1 MSWENRP
8 QGRDDRRG
16 GGPGRRPDPRR
27 ERESLIPLEVVLT
40 PEAGGVASLARQIKL
55 NGRAYPLFEVAG
67 IVAQKPERF
76 VVTFKV
82 IKRPDGQVEQPMFVC
97 SLDNSIWLSEA
108 DAASSVLKKHFDTF
122 YQTEKQACEPPKG
135 VWTLVAKCGL
145 SGEVL
150 GPPNYHGYQEKLR
163 KLHADRYSRMPFD
176 MYKNRVSIVKD
187 EAVVKEWLEGQSF
200 RFEYTTLNVAEPKK
214 LLSMEEVNA
223 HFREVHLPALIKSV
237 DALTLTK
244 EQPSTSLPGPMQAL
258 LRAAVEA
265 ERRFPMRIATAL
277 STAFAH
283 QGLQFFKRDEKG
295 KKVVYVAVS
304 RPHYL
309 DHEQNSV
316 SITVRKI
323 IEYVNA
329 NPGTNRKQLVEALS
343 PTPAAAPVVP
353 VEGAPAAEAAAAP
366 VVQLTSEQQQ
376 ILNDLHWLVHQGH
389 VLEFASGLIETAK
402 KPAPRPPAP
411 PRPAKAAPAGAAPA
425 AEATSAA
432 HEESVSVE
440 QVIAEQSEPDSDSDA
455 AAADAAPA
463 PEPPAS
469 A

>member
-1 MSWENRP
+1 
-8 QGRDDRRG
+8 
-16 GGPGRRPDPRR
+16 
-27 ERESLIPLEVVLT
+27 
-40 PEAGGVASLARQIKL
+40 
-55 NGRAYPLFEVAG
+55 
-67 IVAQKPERF
+67 
-76 VVTFKV
+76 
-82 IKRPDGQVEQPMFVC
+82 
-97 SLDNSIWLSEA
+97 
-108 DAASSVLKKHFDTF
+108 
-122 YQTEKQACEPPKG
+122 
-135 VWTLVAKCGL
+135 
-145 SGEVL
+145 
-150 GPPNYHGYQEKLR
+150 
-163 KLHADRYSRMPFD
+163 
-176 MYKNRVSIVKD
+176 
-187 EAVVKEWLEGQSF
+187 
-200 RFEYTTLNVAEPKK
+200 
-214 LLSMEEVNA
+214 
-223 HFREVHLPALIKSV
+223 
-237 DALTLTK
+237 
-244 EQPSTSLPGPMQAL
+244 MQAL